1 MGCEMRTG
9 YIKKLDS
16 GEYSL
21 MSKGEVIVKANTV
34 SELVDIGKTL
44 GLSPLKVYE
53 FEQDAYE
60 DEILAGGDNLKKC
73 FDNEEVRAAWYDFM
87 SFLLSNDSTTLSN
100 DPIAFAE
107 ILASKFESSL
117 SKEMRNVLSQ
127 GS

>member
-1 MGCEMRTG
+1 MKTG
-9 YIKKLDS
+9 YVKKLDS

-21 MSKGEVIVKANTV
+21 VSKGEVLVKANTV

-53 FEQDAYE
+53 TDQDTYE

-73 FDNEEVRAAWYDFM
+73 FDNEEVRTAWYDF
-87 SFLLSNDSTTLSN
+87 
-100 DPIAFAE
+100 I
-107 ILASKFESSL
+107 SSL
-117 SKEMRNVLSQ
+117 SSEDPSGTMLINAFVFKTNLDIEMRNVLSQ